1 MASAW
6 VCLVLVFRQG
16 YGFSRARLAWK
27 ENETQENCGG
37 GGRPTEAFALSTS
50 VSKQRKF

>member
-16 YGFSRARLAWK
+16 YGFSRAGLAWK
-27 ENETQENCGG
+27 ENETLEYCGG
-37 GGRPTEAFALSTS
+37 GGRPTSFFS
-50 VSKQRKF
+50 VYFSLQQRKF